1 MTDQQYIDILNRYNT
16 LVNPIA
22 NNGSTP
28 QQFIA
33 TFTATTSQSTITLN
47 SAPNTNYLVGVFV
60 NLAQIPKSSYS
71 VSSDIVTF
79 SPVLNLNDQVS
90 IVYYA

>member
-33 TFTATTSQSTITLN
+33 TFTATASQSTVTLN
-47 SAPNTNYLVGVFV
+47 SAPNSNYLVGMFV
-60 NLAQIPKSSYS
+60 NLLQIPISTYS
-71 VSSDIVTF
+71 VSSDVVTF
-79 SPVLNLNDQVS
+79 DPVLNLNDQVT